1 MVTPPLATLFDVLAD
16 ARHVLIL
23 THNDPDPDS
32 IASALA
38 LRFLL
43 QSCLPVE
50 VSIVYR
56 GIIGRAE
63 NKVLVAYLGHPLRLL
78 EDGDWLTSQA
88 VALVDTQPGAGN
100 NVLPLD
106 ITPAVV
112 IDHHPWREASA
123 AAAYADV
130 RPNWGST
137 STILTE
143 YLQEVEL
150 EPPAPLATAL
160 FYGIKTDTMGLIR
173 GTGPLDPATFCYLQS
188 RVDMEALSRIELA
201 QLPVEYYRSVDAALR
216 AARIHDGVLTA
227 FVGPMDYPDLTA
239 EVADFLLRLRETRW
253 VICIGQYNNSLILSV
268 RTHEKTGG
276 AGLLVQQ
283 VVGNRGT
290 AGGHGFMAGG
300 NVPLH
305 GEDPG
310 QLARDLVQRA
320 LQILDVDPNGPE
332 WPLI

>member
-1 MVTPPLATLFDVLAD
+1 MANPPLAALFDALAD
-16 ARHVLIL
+16 ASHVLIL
-23 THNDPDPDS
+23 THNDPDPDA

-43 QSCLPVE
+43 QSRLPIE
-50 VSIVYR
+50 VTIAYR

-63 NKVLVAYLGHPLRLL
+63 NKALVAYLGHPLRLL
-78 EDGDWLTSQA
+78 EESDWHASQA
-88 VALVDTQPGAGN
+88 VALVDTQPSAGN
-100 NVLPLD
+100 NVLPLEIIPD
-106 ITPAVV
+106 VV

-173 GTGPLDPATFCYLQS
+173 GTGPLDSAVFCYLQS

-201 QLPVEYYRSVDAALR
+201 QLPVEYYRSIVAVLQ
-216 AARIHDGVLTA
+216 AARVHDGVVTV
-227 FVGPMDYPDLTA
+227 FVGTMDYPDLAA
-239 EVADFLLRLRETRW
+239 EVADFLLRLQETSW
-253 VICIGQYNNSLILSV
+253 VICIGQHNNSLILSV
-268 RTHEKTGG
+268 RTRRKIGG

-283 VVGNRGT
+283 VVDNRGT
-290 AGGHGFMAGG
+290 AGGHGLMAGG
-300 NVPLH
+300 NVPLR

-310 QLARDLVQRA
+310 QLAQDLLQRA
-320 LQILDVDPNGPE
+320 LQIIGVDPSVPD
-332 WPLI
+332 WPLV